1 MCLHAKYIAL
11 SADHPHRL
19 ILFRQFVSRKA
30 AGKGRAV
37 LEGVGLESETI
48 AACFSMFSH
57 PLNEEEA
64 VQTGLTKWSE
74 GQGSKSPTWEV
85 LFTAMEYAQIAQ
97 LHIHNLK
104 KELALFGMQY
114 VTGVCVHVC
123 VRVCVCVCAHV
134 YACDHAYSTCV

>member
-1 MCLHAKYIAL
+1 MVSIATSEECAYMQSMYIAL

-48 AACFSMFSH
+48 AACFNSH
-57 PLNEEEA
+57 SLSEEEA
-64 VQTGLTKWSE
+64 IQIGLTKWSE
-74 GQGSKSPTWEV
+74 GQGSKSPTWKV

-97 LHIHNLK
+97 QHIHHLKTASSSSWGEILVLQMLK
-104 KELALFGMQY
+104 KNFRKCLHRGKTLL
-114 VTGVCVHVC
+114 
-123 VRVCVCVCAHV
+123 
-134 YACDHAYSTCV
+134 